1 MTIIGHGTYGCIYK
15 PPIKCVAKTAKTRRI
30 NYANKI
36 AKLLTKKS
44 ANTEYEEYSIISK
57 IDPTNKYHLG
67 KPVLCEADAVDLK
80 KQTDAHPC
88 KKYEEEKDKQEFR
101 LLIMEYGGI
110 ELETY
115 IKTPSEFKT
124 RFWKKIRNLLD
135 GAELFAKNGL
145 THRDIKMNNI
155 LLNPKSEN
163 LIYIDF
169 GLSRTMT
176 DLKKDILNGTKKTH
190 FHWIYPFENGLIED
204 ASKIVK
210 MTDAQFDTY
219 YKKLV
224 KNLLLDTSSESSKHV
239 SEIFALSDNRMA
251 PLNQSKKESMIY
263 DAIDSVRQ
271 MGDVDAIVDK
281 MVKSIDTF
289 SLGLTLNRILN
300 AFYDANKISDMF
312 YKEMHALFAQMT
324 NFNMKERLIDF
335 KIIKAQYEKAL
346 TKLKMSPS
354 KKKTVKRMNNVGFT
368 PLRIVEN

>member
-1 MTIIGHGTYGCIYK
+1 M
-15 PPIKCVAKTAKTRRI
+15 

-67 KPVLCEADAVDLK
+67 KPVLCEADAADLK

-88 KKYEEEKDKQEFR
+88 KKYEEEKGEQEFR

-110 ELETY
+110 ELATY
-115 IKTPSEFKT
+115 VKTPREFET
-124 RFWKKIRNLLD
+124 RFWKKVRNLLD

-145 THRDIKMNNI
+145 THRDIKLNNI
-155 LLNPKSEN
+155 LLNPKSHN

-169 GLSRTMT
+169 GLSRNVA

-210 MTDAQFDTY
+210 MTGAQFDAY
-219 YKKLV
+219 YKKLA
-224 KNLLLDTSSESSKHV
+224 KTILEDISSDPSKHV
-239 SEIFALSDNRMA
+239 DEIFTLMDNRLA

-263 DAIDSVRQ
+263 DAIDSVRI
-271 MGDVDAIVDK
+271 MGSVEKVVDA

-289 SLGLTLNRILN
+289 SLGLALNKTLN
-300 AFYDANKISDMF
+300 AFYDAKKISVPF

-324 NFNMKERLIDF
+324 NFNIKERLTDF
-335 KIIKAQYEKAL
+335 KIIKAHYEKAL
-346 TKLKMSPS
+346 KMLKLSPS
-354 KKKTVKRMNNVGFT
+354 RKKTAK
-368 PLRIVEN
+368 RIVEN